1 MANNC
6 LRSSFHHF
14 LYTCTAIHAFA
25 GEVEKMRHLVLLL
38 MWWFSQCSII
48 FSLKVLDACSAP
60 GNKTVHLAALMRGKG
75 KIIACELNKE
85 RVIRLKETIKLS
97 GASSILLWSFSSFK
111 YHSILF
117 YLFDI
122 SFLLQNCWT
131 ISNLPTVMS
140 IHDHCDSFLIYYS
153 TMFRSIFFGVS
164 FSSISTHLST
174 KCYSLIWILDIEV
187 LHGDF
192 LNCNPNDSSF
202 SKVKYNVLCPHSC
215 GL

>member
-85 RVIRLKETIKLS
+85 RVLRLKETIKLS

-140 IHDHCDSFLIYYS
+140 IRDHCDSFLIFYS
-153 TMFRSIFFGVS
+153 TMFRSIFFWGQ
-164 FSSISTHLST
+164 FLIHFHSSKHKMLFFN
-174 KCYSLIWILDIEV
+174 LDFRYRSSAWR
-187 LHGDF
+187 F
-192 LNCNPNDSSF
+192 LKLQ
-202 SKVKYNVLCPHSC
+202 SKWFVFFQGKV
-215 GL
+215 

>member
-1 MANNC
+1 
-6 LRSSFHHF
+6 
-14 LYTCTAIHAFA
+14 
-25 GEVEKMRHLVLLL
+25 MRHLILLF
-38 MWWFSQCSII
+38 MWWFSQCIII

-97 GASSILLWSFSSFK
+97 GASSILLWYFSTFK
-111 YHSILF
+111 CHSILF

-122 SFLLQNCWT
+122 SFLFQNCWT

-140 IHDHCDSFLIYYS
+140 ICDHSDSFLIYYS
-153 TMFRSIFFGVS
+153 TMFRSFFFFFFFWGVS
-164 FSSISTHLST
+164 FSSISTHLSI
-174 KCYSLIWILDIEV
+174 KCYSLTWILDIEV

-192 LNCNPNDSSF
+192 LNCNPNDPSF
-202 SKVKYNVLCPHSC
+202 SKVKYNVLCLHSY